1 MWDPLDLYLTDDVI
15 DAAKK
20 REIKNILDSY
30 TGWFDPFSELIQ
42 NALDALES
50 RAAVDNDFT
59 PKLWMRIDLKDQ
71 SLSVTD
77 NGIGFS
83 KDQFRNFLAPTIT
96 FKKRENRGNKGVGA
110 TYLAYG
116 FNFLQVGTKS
126 PCYEFIG
133 TLANGREWVETEDST
148 GTRPTVTRDNEA
160 LHPPFNTIDR
170 GSTFTLRLVGKVY
183 PKDLSQLVANT
194 AKQWSSILRIK
205 TPLGGIYFE
214 EEPLQ
219 IQCALTVADLNG
231 KETTEILKDCKYIF
245 PHEVLLN
252 CLNLKEIRS
261 ARAAREEE
269 NKDPGKLPG
278 KYFEREGLHETWD
291 TNALISHE
299 RGVGAKL
306 DDDQKKLASDYNL
319 KCYAFFCY
327 TTKMWD
333 KYNEEELGVRKGRKI
348 LTGGLQLATNT
359 MPQGDLILIPLNRNI
374 GYQHTTHIVIHLDQ
388 ADPDLGR
395 KSFQPEIEQLAKDIS
410 NHIVTS
416 FSERWWRHLK
426 KATGDPPGIGDKLP
440 LYKWIRELETHERRN
455 PLTIKRKDLFLP
467 SMTAEPKSEQD
478 VIALF
483 NQLLGGGVIRG
494 IQLMATSTHQQY
506 DGIFRFHIEE
516 PFEDHQFDKD
526 KNPLGIISNRIE
538 EITTE
543 PKLLEYK
550 HSFDGLIQDF
560 QTDKK
565 KERDLELVVAWE
577 LGEYWRNR
585 YNITPLLH
593 DDYRHQR
600 TVHGS
605 THIINNQT
613 TEEPIFPIIILSEL
627 IAYLNDPDFAQ
638 EYQADHYEH

>member
-1 MWDPLDLYLTDDVI
+1 M
-15 DAAKK
+15 
-20 REIKNILDSY
+20 
-30 TGWFDPFSELIQ
+30 
-42 NALDALES
+42 
-50 RAAVDNDFT
+50 
-59 PKLWMRIDLKDQ
+59 
-71 SLSVTD
+71 
-77 NGIGFS
+77 
-83 KDQFRNFLAPTIT
+83 
-96 FKKRENRGNKGVGA
+96 
-110 TYLAYG
+110 
-116 FNFLQVGTKS
+116 
-126 PCYEFIG
+126 
-133 TLANGREWVETEDST
+133 
-148 GTRPTVTRDNEA
+148 RDNEA

-261 ARAAREEE
+261 ARAVREEE

-278 KYFEREGLHETWD
+278 KYFEREGLHEYWD
-291 TNALISHE
+291 TKSLISDDK
-299 RGVGAKL
+299 GVGTKL
-306 DDDQKKLASDYNL
+306 GDDQKELARQHNL

-627 IAYLNDPDFAQ
+627 IAYLNDPDLAQ

>member
-1 MWDPLDLYLTDDVI
+1 M
-15 DAAKK
+15 
-20 REIKNILDSY
+20 
-30 TGWFDPFSELIQ
+30 
-42 NALDALES
+42 
-50 RAAVDNDFT
+50 
-59 PKLWMRIDLKDQ
+59 
-71 SLSVTD
+71 
-77 NGIGFS
+77 
-83 KDQFRNFLAPTIT
+83 
-96 FKKRENRGNKGVGA
+96 
-110 TYLAYG
+110 
-116 FNFLQVGTKS
+116 
-126 PCYEFIG
+126 
-133 TLANGREWVETEDST
+133 
-148 GTRPTVTRDNEA
+148 
-160 LHPPFNTIDR
+160 
-170 GSTFTLRLVGKVY
+170 
-183 PKDLSQLVANT
+183 
-194 AKQWSSILRIK
+194 RIK

-214 EEPLQ
+214 VESPE
-219 IQCALTVADLNG
+219 IQCNLTVIDQNG
-231 KETTEILKDCKYIF
+231 KETTNTLENCKYIF
-245 PHEVLLN
+245 PHEVLKN
-252 CLNLKEIRS
+252 CLNLAEIRS
-261 ARAAREEE
+261 AREEREKQ
-269 NKDPGKLPG
+269 NRDPNKLPG
-278 KYFEREGLHETWD
+278 KYFEREGLYEYWD
-291 TNALISHE
+291 TKSLIADNI
-299 RGVGAKL
+299 GVGTKL

-374 GYQHTTHIVIHLDQ
+374 GYQHTTHIVIHLDR

-395 KSFQPEIEQLAKDIS
+395 KGFQPEIEQLAKDIS

-440 LYKWIRELETHERRN
+440 LYKWKQELQSHEKRK
-455 PLTIKRKDLFLP
+455 PLIIKRKDLFLP
-467 SMTAEPKSEQD
+467 SMTAEPKREQD
-478 VIALF
+478 VISLF

-494 IQLMATSTHQQY
+494 IQLMATSTHERY
-506 DGIFRFHIEE
+506 DGIFKFHIEE
-516 PFEDHQFDKD
+516 PFENYQFDKD
-526 KNPLGIISNRIE
+526 KNPLGLTSNRIE

-577 LGEYWRNR
+577 LGEDWRNR

-605 THIINNQT
+605 THIINHQT
-613 TEEPIFPIIILSEL
+613 TGEPIFPVIILSEL
-627 IAYLNDPDFAQ
+627 INYLNDPDSAQ
-638 EYQADHYEH
+638 KYQEDTYEH